1 MKYTGYDVTAN
12 DKKKGTERFV
22 ELCRKRWGFNNLGT
36 LVVRKMR
43 NGSGMSV
50 HATGR
55 ACDIGFP
62 DTAEGHADAVQAM
75 NWFIKYYKELGI
87 EEVHDYSGL
96 TKKGTETWGRGWR
109 CARTAGKPGWKD
121 WTADDNGGSAG
132 AKWIHV
138 ELAPHDNGGLCDD
151 DVALEA
157 AWRALPK
164 P

>member
-1 MKYTGYDVTAN
+1 MKYTGFDAVAT
-12 DKKKGTERFV
+12 DKRKGTERFV
-22 ELCRKRWGFNNLGT
+22 ELCRKRWGFVNLGT

-55 ACDIGFP
+55 AADIGFP
-62 DTAEGHADAVQAM
+62 NTPEGRADAIQAI
-75 NWFIKYYKELGI
+75 NWFVKYYKELGI
-87 EEVHDYSGL
+87 EEVHDYLGL
-96 TKKGTETWGRGWR
+96 TKKGCPEGRGWR
-109 CARTAGKPGWKD
+109 CNRSGKPGWKD
-121 WTADDNGGSAG
+121 WTTTDNGGPG
-132 AKWIHV
+132 GPWIHL

-151 DVALEA
+151 DVAIEA